1 MLSKALLIFFFSF
14 ILVAGAVA
22 QTQSKSLS
30 ALSSVDRPLS
40 QQMAATVMNIWKDS
54 FSLEENRPAR
64 WSYDQGVILKGFEN
78 IWVNTGIPRYF
89 EYIQRS
95 MDFFVA
101 DGGNSIRGYRPD
113 EYNIDHINNGKLL
126 LFLFRVTGQ
135 QKYLKAAQ
143 LLREQL
149 RTHPRTQE
157 GGFWHKKIYPWQM
170 WLDGLYMGQPFY
182 AEYAMLAHEDSAFND
197 IANQFVWMEKH
208 ARDPKTGL
216 LYHGW
221 DESRQQRW
229 ANKETGNSP
238 HFWGRAMG
246 WYGMAMV
253 DVLDYFPKDHPRR
266 KEIIDI
272 LNRWTTAVEKVQ
284 DKKTGA
290 WYDILDQPDRKPNY
304 LEASGSCMMVYTI
317 AKGVRLGYLPASKLS
332 IAQKGYE
339 GIKNTFIKVENGQTN
354 LHGTVKVSGLG
365 GDPYRD
371 GSFEYYMREP
381 VIVNDPKGVG
391 AFLLAS
397 SEMERA
403 SDFTKF
409 RGRTIALDNFFN
421 SETKTDAF
429 GKTVNWHYKWT
440 EYDNPGFLMFGRAF
454 TNYGASLTMVEEP
467 TAQSLQKADVYIIV
481 DPDFPKENKSP
492 HYIEQKHVDA
502 IADWVKNG
510 GVLLLMGN
518 DSGNAEFEH
527 WNQLASKFGMRFD
540 VNSVNRVQGQQWEQ
554 GTVTLPGNNGVF
566 KNISKV
572 YLKELSTLQ
581 LTAPAKALVTQ
592 NGQVIM
598 ALAKY
603 GKGTV
608 FAVGDPWLYNEYVD
622 GRRLP
627 MEWENHRAAN
637 DLARWLLEQTRP
649 RKR

>member
-1 MLSKALLIFFFSF
+1 MKSKI
-14 ILVAGAVA
+14 
-22 QTQSKSLS
+22 LS
-30 ALSSVDRPLS
+30 AYTVLSLFAVMAMQAQSQSLTAISSVDRPLS

-78 IWVNTGIPRYF
+78 IWVNTGVPRYF

-101 DGGNSIRGYRPD
+101 DGGAAIKGYRPD
-113 EYNIDHINNGKLL
+113 EYNIDHINNGKIL

-143 LLREQL
+143 LLRGQL
-149 RTHPRTQE
+149 RDHPRTKE

-182 AEYAMLAHEDSAFND
+182 AEYAMLAHEDSAFDD

-221 DESRQQRW
+221 DESKEQRW
-229 ANKETGNSP
+229 ANPVSGTSP
-238 HFWGRAMG
+238 HFWARAMG
-246 WYGMAMV
+246 WYGMALV

-272 LNRWTTAVEKVQ
+272 LNRMVVAVEKVQ
-284 DKKTGA
+284 DKKTGC
-290 WYDILDQPDRKPNY
+290 WFDILDLPTRQGNY
-304 LEASGSCMMVYTI
+304 LEASGSSMLVYTV
-317 AKGVRLGYLPASKLS
+317 AKGVRNGYLPANKLA

-339 GIKNTFIKVENGQTN
+339 GIRKTFIKVENGQTN

-365 GDPYRD
+365 GNPYRD

-391 AFLLAS
+391 AFLLAA
-397 SEMERA
+397 SEMEQSGNFNA
-403 SDFTKF
+403 A
-409 RGRTIALDNFFN
+409 RGKTVALDNFFN
-421 SETKTDAF
+421 RETKTDAF
-429 GKTVNWHYKWT
+429 GQTIPWHYKWT
-440 EYDNPGFLMFGRAF
+440 EYDHPGFLVFGRAF
-454 TNYGASLTMVEEP
+454 SNYGASLTTVEEP
-467 TAQSLQKADVYIIV
+467 TARSLQKANVYIIV

-492 HYIEQKHVDA
+492 NYIEQKHVDA
-502 IADWVKNG
+502 IATWVKNG

-527 WNQLASKFGMRFD
+527 WNQLASAFGMRFD
-540 VNSVNRVQGQQWEQ
+540 VNSVNKVTGTQWEM
-554 GTVTLPGNNGVF
+554 GTVTIPENNGVF
-566 KNISKV
+566 KNIPKV
-572 YLKELSTLQ
+572 YLKELSTIQ
-581 LTAPAKALVTQ
+581 VKAPAKPLISQ

-598 ALAKY
+598 AVAKY

-627 MEWENHRAAN
+627 LEYENFRAAN
-637 DLARWLLEQTRP
+637 DLAKWLLEQARL
-649 RKR
+649 R

>member
-1 MLSKALLIFFFSF
+1 MKKHFINILAIFYCIS
-14 ILVAGAVA
+14 V
-22 QTQSKSLS
+22 QSQSQSLAAINS
-30 ALSSVDRPLS
+30 IDQPLS
-40 QQMAATVMNIWKDS
+40 QQMAATVMKIWKDS

-78 IWVNTGIPRYF
+78 IWVNTGVNRYF

-95 MDFFVA
+95 MDFFVV
-101 DGGNSIRGYRPD
+101 DGGAGIKGYRPD

-126 LFLFRVTGQ
+126 LFLYRVTGQ

-149 RTHPRTQE
+149 RTHPRTRE

-170 WLDGLYMGQPFY
+170 WLDGLYMGAPFY
-182 AEYAMLAHEDSAFND
+182 AEYAMIAHEDAAFND
-197 IANQFVWMEKH
+197 IANQFVYMEKH

-221 DESRQQRW
+221 DESKQQRW
-229 ANKETGNSP
+229 ANPVSGASP

-246 WYGMAMV
+246 WYGMALV

-266 KEIIDI
+266 KELIDI
-272 LNRWTTAVEKVQ
+272 LGRLVTAVEKVQ
-284 DKKTGA
+284 DKKTGV
-290 WYDILDQPDRKPNY
+290 WYDIVDLPDRKPNY
-304 LEASGSCMMVYTI
+304 PEASGSCMLVYAI
-317 AKGVRLGYLPASKLS
+317 AKGVRNGYLPAARLA

-339 GIKNTFIKVENGQTN
+339 GIKKTFIKVENGQAN

-371 GSFEYYMREP
+371 GSFEYYMREQ

-391 AFLLAS
+391 AFLLCS
-397 SEMERA
+397 SEMEQSA
-403 SDFTKF
+403 TFNF
-409 RGRTIALDNFFN
+409 ARGKQVALDNFFN

-429 GKTVNWHYKWT
+429 GNTVNWHYKWT
-440 EYDNPGFLMFGRAF
+440 EYDNPGFLLFGRAF
-454 TNYGASLTMVEEP
+454 SNYGASLTTVQEP
-467 TAQSLQKADVYIIV
+467 TAQALKNAGVYIIV

-492 HYIEQKHVDA
+492 NYIEPKHIDA
-502 IADWVKNG
+502 IADWVKAG

-527 WNQLASKFGMRFD
+527 WNQLASRFGIRFD
-540 VNSVNRVQGQQWEQ
+540 VNSVNRVQGTQWAQ
-554 GTVTLPGNNGVF
+554 GTVNIPMNNGVF

-572 YLKELSTLQ
+572 YLKELSTIQ
-581 LTAPAKALVTQ
+581 VSAPAKPLVAQ
-592 NGQVIM
+592 DGHVIM
-598 ALAKY
+598 AVAKY

-627 MEWENHRAAN
+627 LEWENLRAAHE
-637 DLARWLLEQTRP
+637 LAKWLLEQSLKA
-649 RKR
+649 RK